1 MNEFDQRGAVTTVRI
16 DYSGGNTEHTLFL
29 ASDLH
34 VDATTCNRAVM
45 LSDLQ
50 DAVNKN
56 AMIFLFGDIFDAMQG
71 RFDPRRS
78 LDELRPEYRRNDYYD
93 FVVKDV
99 AKILSPYAKHC
110 AY

>member
-1 MNEFDQRGAVTTVRI
+1 MSGISQSGAVTTVRI

-56 AMIFLFGDIFDAMQG
+56 AMIFLFGDIFDAMPEKQG
-71 RFDPRRS
+71 W
-78 LDELRPEYRRNDYYD
+78 
-93 FVVKDV
+93 
-99 AKILSPYAKHC
+99 C
-110 AY
+110 ARIIVRVNATD